1 MSNKTE
7 NRTINMYVNGKQV
20 GNDINSIRNAYRN
33 VAREVNKLDRNS
45 DEYRKGVK
53 KLRGLKGQLAN
64 HQRDIKGVETRWQKL
79 KGMASGFGPAVIA
92 AMAGRAVIQGIR
104 QAIDTI
110 KEYQDANAKL
120 ISVLGVTKEE
130 TKQLREQQLALGSST
145 AFTAGQVT
153 DAQTELAKLGF
164 TMREITNLTPAV
176 LYLAAASGTD
186 LANAASIA
194 GSTLRQFGLSSS
206 ETNTVVDVMAKSF
219 SSSALDIEKFQVAM
233 ASAGPVAASAG
244 VSLERTT
251 ALLGVLSDRGLD
263 ASTAGTSLRNIFLD
277 IAKAGLTWEEAMG
290 QINSA
295 TDKNVAALDLFGK
308 RGATTAV
315 ILAKNGVAAEDLEEK
330 LRGAAGAAQ
339 EMAEKQLDTLTGDLT
354 KAQSAWEGFVLSVE
368 NGEGL
373 IATAARGI
381 VQSFTSIISTIN
393 DDDFTYFE
401 RFTMLFSDLMPGGG
415 ASAGLNALKLGLAA
429 VREETTKLASEENM
443 AGLTGIRDNL
453 IAQRDAAEE
462 GSTQYRLLSAEIE
475 RIMGLQQQMAGGI
488 LDTNAAPG
496 ATQDPEVTQETNRA
510 AAIKA
515 LRMQLKDDLL
525 QIETDAVQAELAVRA
540 GGVVDLSE
548 YERNAAMEKIANR
561 EADLQSISAYANTS
575 IGIMGGLG
583 AMAGQSAEYQQELAL
598 FQNAINGGL
607 AITQAASSVKA
618 ADPFTYLAL
627 LGTVIGVISSTI
639 GQAKSMSEN
648 ASLPSPPAFA
658 MGTDNAPGGLSLVGE
673 KGPELVNLP
682 QGSSVIPAGPS
693 RNLLFGAN
701 AQPDFGSVPDLSGR
715 SGGAASAGMEKKLE
729 KYMSKMDT
737 WARTL
742 QVKQVQTDLDD
753 YNERYTANLKR
764 VRSVKS

>member
-176 LYLAAASGTD
+176 LNLAAASGTD

-475 RIMGLQQQMAGGI
+475 RIMGLQQQMAGGM

-496 ATQDPEVTQETNRA
+496 ATEDPEVTQETNRA

-673 KGPELVNLP
+673 QGPELVNLP

>member
-1 MSNKTE
+1 
-7 NRTINMYVNGKQV
+7 
-20 GNDINSIRNAYRN
+20 
-33 VAREVNKLDRNS
+33 
-45 DEYRKGVK
+45 
-53 KLRGLKGQLAN
+53 
-64 HQRDIKGVETRWQKL
+64 
-79 KGMASGFGPAVIA
+79 
-92 AMAGRAVIQGIR
+92 
-104 QAIDTI
+104 
-110 KEYQDANAKL
+110 
-120 ISVLGVTKEE
+120 
-130 TKQLREQQLALGSST
+130 
-145 AFTAGQVT
+145 
-153 DAQTELAKLGF
+153 
-164 TMREITNLTPAV
+164 
-176 LYLAAASGTD
+176 
-186 LANAASIA
+186 
-194 GSTLRQFGLSSS
+194 
-206 ETNTVVDVMAKSF
+206 
-219 SSSALDIEKFQVAM
+219 
-233 ASAGPVAASAG
+233 
-244 VSLERTT
+244 
-251 ALLGVLSDRGLD
+251 LLGVLSDRGLD

-475 RIMGLQQQMAGGI
+475 RIMGLQQQMAGGM